1 MQIQIFDINT
11 RLLYARYLFKYLS
24 YIAHTVSHAMACWIV
39 CCFARVTT
47 RGLHV
52 SRVRIVRITACR
64 LRAKSRVS
72 VRRRILFAR
81 CLRVVGI
88 LTTLVYPFVYPFVY
102 PSSTPL
108 YPWNIVLI
116 LKSNLGIRFAPT

>member
-1 MQIQIFDINT
+1 MQIQIFYINT
-11 RLLYARYLFKYLS
+11 RLVYALYIFKYLS
-24 YIAHTVSHAMACWIV
+24 YVAHTVPRAMA

-52 SRVRIVRITACR
+52 SRVRIVRIVACC

-72 VRRRILFAR
+72 VRRHILFAR

-102 PSSTPL
+102 PPYTPGA
-108 YPWNIVLI
+108 
-116 LKSNLGIRFAPT
+116 SF